1 MTKALFMED
10 SYLKECEATVEKI
23 TDNKYVVLDK
33 TVFYPNAGGQ
43 PNDTGKIIKNSE
55 AFVVDFVKKFGENFS
70 HEIDHPGLEVGDKV
84 TCQINWERRYKLMRY
99 HTAAHLLSAI
109 IFKDTGAKIT
119 GNQLSE
125 EKGRIDFSLETFDKE
140 KLKSYEHQFNS
151 MVEKKLPVK
160 IYTMPK
166 EEAFKIE
173 SIFRLKNVIPDT
185 VKELRIIE
193 IEGTDKQACG
203 GTHVK
208 NLSEIKGITITETVN
223 KGKANRRA
231 YFVLK
236 D

>member
-1 MTKALFMED
+1 MDD
-10 SYLKECEATVEKI
+10 SYLKECEAIVEKI

-33 TVFYPNAGGQ
+33 TIFYPNAGGQ
-43 PNDTGKIIKNSE
+43 PHDTGKIIKNNE
-55 AFVVDFVKKFGENFS
+55 AFIVDFAKKFGEDIS
-70 HEIDHPGLEVGDKV
+70 HEVDHPGLQAGDKV
-84 TCQINWERRYKLMRY
+84 TCKIDWERRYKLMRY

-160 IYTMPK
+160 IYAMPK

-193 IEGTDKQACG
+193 IEGIDKQACG

-208 NLSEIKGITITETVN
+208 NLEEIKGITITETVN